1 MGNGYN
7 WLGDLLQ
14 YACSSWIISTSSF
27 SIVQMVRKQEKEPTC
42 CLCSCFQV
50 IKYGVVSVD
59 TLKRDLRDWDTMY
72 LAGRLQKPVNTLIS
86 NDGIVSAQKLNIDS
100 AMKTA
105 LLLCP
110 NTFNVTELLKIICSL
125 SYIGDI
131 RLGFAEDSKKVERI
145 VRGMW
150 VCAHV
155 LCVTSHGHL
164 CVSGSHDRM
173 FEMYTNG
180 MEKALEASMITLLG
194 PSQSLVNTRSV
205 FRNTLS
211 VSDRTL
217 LYASLPIHV
226 LRNIVKLKRGDK
238 LPKSAKLLTT
248 SEQADMTHRLD
259 LGKYLASSP
268 YGALALQRAMASIV
282 RRSSFRQGLLGIIS
296 AGPFR
301 SAKYLSAKVAKYMAS
316 R

>member
-1 MGNGYN
+1 MTDKFNHILKHFPTIDHAFAYGSGVFGQPGLYDRVKKKAGKQPMIDFVFAVRDPVRWHQENIECNSMHYSFVSACGPTAVQWATDTIGSGIYYN
-7 WLGDLLQ
+7 TLVPVG
-14 YACSSWIISTSSF
+14 SS
-27 SIVQMVRKQEKEPTC
+27 
-42 CLCSCFQV
+42 V

-145 VRGMW
+145 VRG
-150 VCAHV
+150 
-155 LCVTSHGHL
+155 
-164 CVSGSHDRM
+164 SHDRM

-194 PSQSLVNTRSV
+194 PSQSLVNARSV

-217 LYASLPIHV
+217 LYASLPINV

-268 YGALALQRAMASIV
+268 YGALHYSEPW
-282 RRSSFRQGLLGIIS
+282 RRL
-296 AGPFR
+296 
-301 SAKYLSAKVAKYMAS
+301 
-316 R
+316 